1 MGDRP
6 RQGDLA
12 GCARW
17 RLIRDLLERESA
29 RPMHLK
35 GLPRALGE
43 FGERFSSL
51 RQALTRINYGLC
63 RRRGVGHGGSLVEV
77 SRLDQTL
84 PTVMVG
90 AKTARDLI
98 ERGFR
103 VVVETGFPSLSL
115 KETATVL
122 LWRMSEAELDSLTA
136 WLLDLPQDMPNI

>member
-1 MGDRP
+1 
-6 RQGDLA
+6 
-12 GCARW
+12 
-17 RLIRDLLERESA
+17 
-29 RPMHLK
+29 MHPK

-63 RRRGVGHGGSLVEV
+63 RGRGVGHGGSLVEV

-136 WLLDLPQDMPNI
+136 WLSDLPQDMPSIQPGTAETYRRRIESLTAALPS